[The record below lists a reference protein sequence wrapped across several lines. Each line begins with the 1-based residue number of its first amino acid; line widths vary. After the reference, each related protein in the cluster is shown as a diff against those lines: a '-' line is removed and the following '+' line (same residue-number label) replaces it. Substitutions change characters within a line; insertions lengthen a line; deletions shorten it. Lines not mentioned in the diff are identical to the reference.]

1 MGNRLVDVAVVV
13 IMEAQNAQN
22 TFDGV
27 IERGHTVTFGVPGKI
42 RICALCQYLL
52 LHTYLNT
59 PKFVKQIWNP

>member
-42 RICALCQYLL
+42 RIQYV
-52 LHTYLNT
+52 HYASTCYC
-59 PKFVKQIWNP
+59 IHI